1 MEIQDNVET
10 QGKLDALNSK
20 KTTNSKTV
28 DLQKYTGMYVL
39 ETYNISIVLEIRD
52 KKLFAKVP
60 GQADDEFEF
69 QSEHIF
75 TVKGKQGYKVT
86 FQMDGDKPKGF
97 TSVQPNGT
105 FKAVFKNK

>member
-1 MEIQDNVET
+1 LSTKGIIKSVT
-10 QGKLDALNSK
+10 I
-20 KTTNSKTV
+20 
-28 DLQKYTGMYVL
+28 DLQKYAGVYVL

-52 KKLFAKVP
+52 NKLIAQVP
-60 GQADDEFEF
+60 GQEDDEFQF

-86 FQMDGDKPKGF
+86 FEMEGDKPKGF

-105 FKAVFKNK
+105 FQATFKNK